1 MIGFI
6 LAPWNWFSSSNFTPF
21 FNIKR
26 YYLVIFVR
34 QAGFF
39 SVCCLACEKLIC
51 RMRRFAFLSC
61 NWLQGNCARWNL
73 HFECLSLNIMRN
85 SFFNCIMRRIFLY
98 CFRQVHL
105 ISRSRLWRKS
115 RQLLARW
122 PIHYSI
128 SVPTLKC
135 RCWYR
140 GEGESFLID
149 KSEELD
155 ARRNLHG
162 EKRKKKCFTHKKTLR
177 YVRDKACLG
186 NTRELLIKWLDQ
198 SCGQNNIKELH
209 IECEA
214 RELTVTLCLFC
225 NEKKARNAN
234 SSLPFG
240 RHKRSSTGLKN
251 VSYRIEN
258 ETMIERSKPSF
269 SFWKSSIF
277 VVTVGLEVFWVL

>member
-1 MIGFI
+1 
-6 LAPWNWFSSSNFTPF
+6 
-21 FNIKR
+21 
-26 YYLVIFVR
+26 
-34 QAGFF
+34 
-39 SVCCLACEKLIC
+39 
-51 RMRRFAFLSC
+51 MRRFAFLSC
-61 NWLQGNCARWNL
+61 NWLKGNCARWNL
-73 HFECLSLNIMRN
+73 HFECLSLTIMRN
-85 SFFNCIMRRIFLY
+85 SLFNCIMRRIFLY
-98 CFRQVHL
+98 YFRQVHL

-140 GEGESFLID
+140 GEGRVNFNRQKWETW
-149 KSEELD
+149 
-155 ARRNLHG
+155 
-162 EKRKKKCFTHKKTLR
+162 RKKEFAWGKKEEKMLHSQKTLR

-209 IECEA
+209 IECGA
-214 RELTVTLCLFC
+214 RGLTVTLCIFC
-225 NEKKARNAN
+225 NEEKARNAN

-251 VSYRIEN
+251 VSYRGEN